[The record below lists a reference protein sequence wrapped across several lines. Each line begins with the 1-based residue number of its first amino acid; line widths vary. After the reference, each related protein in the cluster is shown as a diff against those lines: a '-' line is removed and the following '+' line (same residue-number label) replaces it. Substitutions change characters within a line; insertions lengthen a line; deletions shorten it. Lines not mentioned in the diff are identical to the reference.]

1 MYSHIPI
8 LVAEDSEDD
17 AFFLKRAF
25 LRAGVNAPLGF
36 VENGE
41 SAVGYLSGR
50 GPFKDRNMFPVPKLL
65 ILDLKMPGIDGFGVL
80 EWLRTQPGLRRLPV
94 VVFSSSA
101 ETQDV
106 NRAHELGANGFTVKP
121 NGLDAMHTFVLAV
134 EAYWLRCHIYPSLP
148 GHSPK

>member
-8 LVAEDSEDD
+8 LVAEDNEDD

-25 LRAGVNAPLGF
+25 LRAGVNAPLDF
-36 VENGE
+36 VENGD

-50 GPFKDRNMFPVPKLL
+50 GHFEDRSAFPLPKLL

-80 EWLRTQPGLRRLPV
+80 EWLRAQPGLRRLPV
-94 VVFSSSA
+94 LVFSSSA

-121 NGLDAMHTFVLAV
+121 NGLDAMHAFVLAV
-134 EAYWLRCHIYPSLP
+134 EAYWLRCHIYPTLP
-148 GHSPK
+148 AKAER